1 MEDKVICNK
10 SDLVN
15 ADDAIRSKLGVT
27 DTYYVSELS
36 SAIQSIETGGI
47 VPSGTISI
55 TENGTVDVTQYA
67 SAEVNVSS
75 TPSLQ
80 SKSVTYTE
88 NGTATITPDEGY
100 DGLSSVDVMVN
111 VASGGGSGAG
121 LKVTF
126 PATATN
132 WGEVDPSCAFILL
145 ADGTIKSVKDYSTI
159 GGKTIENVA
168 GIQIK
173 SAIDRFVLRMTLS
186 AGGIAQFNSEQG
198 IDITSPNFVVTTA
211 PNATPT
217 PYNRGR
223 LIFWWPVADTV
234 ISSIEMYNTD

>member
-15 ADDAIRSKLGVT
+15 TADAIRSKLGVT

-75 TPSLQ
+75 SPSLQ
-80 SKSVTYTE
+80 SKSVTYTS

-100 DGLSSVDVMVN
+100 DGLSSVDVTVN
-111 VASGGGSGAG
+111 VDAASVSTVTINCEGNDSYAFWLSPDGVFHSTHLNAGANTIIVTTYSPIGVYNVYGYKMNNLNNIVDSGVVLNITPDTGYGSNSYYIYY
-121 LKVTF
+121 
-126 PATATN
+126 ATAIT
-132 WGEVDPSCAFILL
+132 A
-145 ADGTIKSVKDYSTI
+145 
-159 GGKTIENVA
+159 
-168 GIQIK
+168 
-173 SAIDRFVLRMTLS
+173 SAT
-186 AGGIAQFNSEQG
+186 Q
-198 IDITSPNFVVTTA
+198 
-211 PNATPT
+211 PT
-217 PYNRGR
+217 
-223 LIFWWPVADTV
+223 D
-234 ISSIEMYNTD
+234 

>member
-15 ADDAIRSKLGVT
+15 AADAIRSKLGVT

-75 TPSLQ
+75 SPSLQ
-80 SKSVTYTE
+80 SKSVTYTS

-100 DGLSSVDVMVN
+100 DGLSSVDVTVN
-111 VASGGGSGAG
+111 MASGNTNISYNTVEPDRYSVDLDNRTCQLDLTG
-121 LKVTF
+121 L
-126 PATATN
+126 
-132 WGEVDPSCAFILL
+132 
-145 ADGTIKSVKDYSTI
+145 
-159 GGKTIENVA
+159 VA
-168 GIQIK
+168 GSHYICNLEFEGEALD
-173 SAIDRFVLRMTLS
+173 S
-186 AGGIAQFNSEQG
+186 
-198 IDITSPNFVVTTA
+198 
-211 PNATPT
+211 
-217 PYNRGR
+217 
-223 LIFWWPVADTV
+223 
-234 ISSIEMYNTD
+234 